1 MQLHFLIAMYTESFE
16 MRLKE
21 IPVQHLF
28 YSLSQF
34 LQHKEFIYLS
44 MYLFI
49 YLFIYLRICTSS
61 TGAKT
66 IGHKS
71 PTRLKYQPNPHLKI
85 LT

>member
-1 MQLHFLIAMYTESFE
+1 MQLHFLIAMYPESFE

-34 LQHKEFIYLS
+34 LQHKEFIYL
-44 MYLFI
+44 F
-49 YLFIYLRICTSS
+49 ICTSG

-71 PTRLKYQPNPHLKI
+71 PTRFKHQPNPHLKM